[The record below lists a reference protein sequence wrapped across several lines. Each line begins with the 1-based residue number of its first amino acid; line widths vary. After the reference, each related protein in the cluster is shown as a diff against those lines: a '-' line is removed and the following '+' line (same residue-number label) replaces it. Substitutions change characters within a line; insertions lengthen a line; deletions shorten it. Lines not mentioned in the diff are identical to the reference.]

1 MSVNQ
6 TGIFYAQHAV
16 DAAAIKAFPRELRSR
31 LLSNIEPRFMLLFGG
46 TFLLVGGIVFVLS
59 FIKPSETISQKQ
71 IQKIQERYASIVLDQ
86 PKPAPKAEEN
96 GGNAAQEAAASK
108 GGEKG
113 GKVDRSKES
122 LADRKARGAASS
134 FARAAR
140 REAIGKQIAASG
152 IFAAITAAGGS
163 GGGYGGEGAA
173 DLLGAAGK
181 AVGDLSGIS
190 VGNGAFVSAGSA
202 GDGTGGS
209 GSGGAAGYGPR
220 GGRAGGADIQKAAI
234 GKTSGAQLASA
245 GEVSI
250 TTEAPPEV
258 SGDAASSEERSM
270 VAIQSIVNREK
281 MRLVRVY
288 ENWLKRDPELKGT
301 IKVKF
306 TILPSGQVSNVS
318 IVKSTMNNAEFEQN
332 VVRYIQRWQF
342 PPISGGGGGAAEVVV
357 PFVFESSA
365 QG

>member
-1 MSVNQ
+1 
-6 TGIFYAQHAV
+6 
-16 DAAAIKAFPRELRSR
+16 
-31 LLSNIEPRFMLLFGG
+31 LSNLEPRFVLLFGG
-46 TFLLVGGIVFVLS
+46 TFLLVGGIVFGLS
-59 FIKPSETISQKQ
+59 FLTPSEAVSQKQ

-86 PKPAPKAEEN
+86 PKPEPVAEEKGD
-96 GGNAAQEAAASK
+96 GGEAKESAASK

-113 GKVDRSKES
+113 EGKVDRSKES
-122 LADRKARGAASS
+122 LADRKTRAAASS
-134 FARAAR
+134 SARAAR

-152 IFAAITAAGGS
+152 IFAAITSAGGS
-163 GGGYGGEGAA
+163 GGYGGGDGAA
-173 DLLGAAGK
+173 DLLGAAGN

-202 GDGTGGS
+202 GDGTGGDGS
-209 GSGGAAGYGPR
+209 GSGAGYGSR
-220 GGRAGGADIQKAAI
+220 GSRAGGADIQKAAI
-234 GKTSGAQLASA
+234 GRTSGSQLASA

-270 VAIQSIVNREK
+270 VAIQAIVNREK

-306 TILPSGQVSNVS
+306 TILPSGQVSNVT

-332 VVRYIQRWQF
+332 VIRYIQRWQF
-342 PPISGGGGGAAEVVV
+342 PPITGGGGGAAEVVV
-357 PFVFESSA
+357 PFVFESSV